1 MSLGDFFPDD
11 LKNQFAK
18 RNIDLGSV
26 ILIKIPDFSV
36 NYDKYI
42 ILVSKDDVEEDIA
55 YVVINSEANP
65 NVAYNAYLKSLHIKI
80 DKANNPFLEKDS
92 FVDCS
97 KLREFPIKTVV
108 EFLTNNPER
117 AVGNVSPD
125 VLKSIHIT
133 ITKATTIE
141 PYIKKKFGF
150 S

>member
-18 RNIDLGSV
+18 RNIDLGSA
-26 ILIKIPDFSV
+26 ILIKIPDFTV

-42 ILVSKDDVEEDIA
+42 IVVAKDNAEEDIA

-65 NVAYNAYLKSLHIKI
+65 NVAYNSYLKSLHLKI

-97 KLREFPIKTVV
+97 KVREFSIDTVV
-108 EFLTNNPER
+108 EFLKKNPER
-117 AVGNVSPD
+117 AVGNVSSSD
-125 VLKSIHIT
+125 LKSIHIT
-133 ITKATTIE
+133 ITTATTIE
-141 PYIKKKFGF
+141 PYIKKKYGF
-150 S
+150 

>member
-1 MSLGDFFPDD
+1 MSLGDFFPDN

-18 RNIDLGSV
+18 RNIDLGSA
-26 ILIKIPDFSV
+26 ILIKIPDFSI

-42 ILVSKDDVEEDIA
+42 IVVAKDNDEEDIA

-65 NVAYNAYLKSLHIKI
+65 NVAYNSYLKSLHLKI

-97 KLREFPIKTVV
+97 KLREFSIDTVV
-108 EFLTNNPER
+108 EFLKKNPER
-117 AVGNVSPD
+117 AVGNVSSS

-133 ITKATTIE
+133 ITTATTIE
-141 PYIKKKFGF
+141 PYIKRKFGF
-150 S
+150 